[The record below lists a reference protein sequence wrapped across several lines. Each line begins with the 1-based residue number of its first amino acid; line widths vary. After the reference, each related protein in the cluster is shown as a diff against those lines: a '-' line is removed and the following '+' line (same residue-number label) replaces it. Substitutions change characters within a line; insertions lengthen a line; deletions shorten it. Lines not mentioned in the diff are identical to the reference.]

1 MAFEGTCQIRR
12 ALIMGTGL
20 AQIDLKA
27 DDGTSFDWTW
37 FLSSAGQAR
46 EVLAVGLSAIA
57 TNKHVFVT
65 INDTVQPFAQLTNFG
80 LVS

>member
-12 ALIMGTGL
+12 ALIMGSGV
-20 AQIDLKA
+20 AQMDLKA

-37 FLSSAGQAR
+37 FVSSSSQAR
-46 EVLAVGLSAIA
+46 EVLAVGLAAIA

-65 INDTVQPFAQLTNFG
+65 ITSTVQSFAQLTNFG
-80 LVS
+80 LIS